1 MRVPVMVLMA
11 CTTLAGALSAQTPP
25 AQTPP
30 AETPSRQELES
41 EAVRSMRR
49 IGSMSQLMVH
59 LIYPTSNAV
68 FYIETRT
75 PTTEAEWG
83 ELEAKTLMFGEAANL
98 LLMPDRIREP
108 EAQWISD
115 ATLLLEVGRAALRE
129 TRNRDVEALA
139 GLNDQLYQSCT
150 TCHRNFRQGYGRR
163 PGPE

>member
-1 MRVPVMVLMA
+1 MRAPVMVLIA
-11 CTTLAGALSAQTPP
+11 YATLTSGLSAQ
-25 AQTPP
+25 
-30 AETPSRQELES
+30 TPSRQELES

-59 LIYPTSNAV
+59 LIYPTSDAV

-75 PTTEAEWG
+75 PTTDAEWG

-108 EAQWISD
+108 EEQWISD
-115 ATLLLEVGRAALRE
+115 AQLLLAVGRAALRE

-139 GLNDQLYQSCT
+139 NLNDQLYQSCVS
-150 TCHRNFRQGYGRR
+150 CHSHFRDGYGLR
-163 PGPE
+163 PGG

>member
-1 MRVPVMVLMA
+1 MRVTTMVLI
-11 CTTLAGALSAQTPP
+11 AGAALAEALP
-25 AQTPP
+25 AQTP
-30 AETPSRQELES
+30 TRQELES

-75 PTTEAEWG
+75 PTTDAEWG

-108 EAQWISD
+108 EEQWISD
-115 ATLLLEVGRAALRE
+115 AKLLLAVGRAALRE
-129 TRNRDVEALA
+129 TRNRDVPALA
-139 GLNDQLYQSCT
+139 ALNEQLYQSCI
-150 TCHRNFRQGYGRR
+150 TCHQHYREGYGRPR
-163 PGPE
+163 

>member
-1 MRVPVMVLMA
+1 MRVPVMVLTA
-11 CTTLAGALSAQTPP
+11 CATLAGALTAQTPT
-25 AQTPP
+25 AQ
-30 AETPSRQELES
+30 TPSRQERES

-49 IGSMSQLMVH
+49 VGSMSQLMVH

-75 PTTEAEWG
+75 PTTNAEWG

-108 EAQWISD
+108 EEQWISD
-115 ATLLLEVGRAALRE
+115 AQLLLAVGRAALRE

-139 GLNDQLYQSCT
+139 NLNDQLYQSCVS
-150 TCHRNFRQGYGRR
+150 CHQHFREGYGRR
-163 PGPE
+163 PG

>member
-11 CTTLAGALSAQTPP
+11 YATLAGTLSAQTPP

-30 AETPSRQELES
+30 AQTPSRQELES

-75 PTTEAEWG
+75 PTTDAEWG
-83 ELEAKTLMFGEAANL
+83 ELEAKTLMFGEAGL
-98 LLMPDRIREP
+98 
-108 EAQWISD
+108 
-115 ATLLLEVGRAALRE
+115 
-129 TRNRDVEALA
+129 DVEDGVRGRVDEVNHELA
-139 GLNDQLYQSCT
+139 HAAYAS
-150 TCHRNFRQGYGRR
+150 HRTNRFRLELLPRGRLR
-163 PGPE
+163 RGRLGRGRLGRGRLGRQRARKCGAG

>member
-11 CTTLAGALSAQTPP
+11 CATVAGALSAQTPP
-25 AQTPP
+25 AQ
-30 AETPSRQELES
+30 TPSRQELES

-75 PTTEAEWG
+75 PTTDAEWG

-108 EAQWISD
+108 EEQWISD
-115 ATLLLEVGRAALRE
+115 AQLLLEVGRAALRE
-129 TRNRDVEALA
+129 ARNRDVEALA
-139 GLNDQLYQSCT
+139 DLNDQLYQSCVS
-150 TCHRNFRQGYGRR
+150 CHQHFREGYGRR
-163 PGPE
+163 PG

>member
-11 CTTLAGALSAQTPP
+11 YATLAGTLSAQQPPAQPPP
-25 AQTPP
+25 AQTPY
-30 AETPSRQELES
+30 RQDLES

-59 LIYPTSNAV
+59 LIYPTSIAV

-75 PTTEAEWG
+75 PTTDAEWG

-108 EAQWISD
+108 EEQWISD
-115 ATLLLEVGRAALRE
+115 AQLLLAVGRAALRE

-139 GLNDQLYQSCT
+139 NLNDQLYQSCVS
-150 TCHRNFRQGYGRR
+150 CHSHFRGGYGLR
-163 PGPE
+163 PG

>member
-1 MRVPVMVLMA
+1 MRVPVMVLIA
-11 CTTLAGALSAQTPP
+11 CATLAGALSAQTPP
-25 AQTPP
+25 AQ
-30 AETPSRQELES
+30 TPSRQELES

-75 PTTEAEWG
+75 PTTDAEWG

-108 EAQWISD
+108 EEQWISD
-115 ATLLLEVGRAALRE
+115 AKLLLAVGRAALRE
-129 TRNRDVEALA
+129 TRNRDVPALA
-139 GLNDQLYQSCT
+139 ALNKQLYQSCVS
-150 TCHRNFRQGYGRR
+150 CHSHFRGGYGLR
-163 PGPE
+163 PG

>member
-11 CTTLAGALSAQTPP
+11 YATLAGALSAQTPP

-30 AETPSRQELES
+30 AQTLSRQELES
-41 EAVRSMRR
+41 EAVGSMRR

-83 ELEAKTLMFGEAANL
+83 ELEAKTLSFGEAANL

-108 EAQWISD
+108 EEQWISD
-115 ATLLLEVGRAALRE
+115 AQLLLAVGRAALRE

-139 GLNDQLYQSCT
+139 NLNDQLYQSCVS
-150 TCHRNFRQGYGRR
+150 CHSHFRDGYGLR
-163 PGPE
+163 PGG

>member
-1 MRVPVMVLMA
+1 MRAPVMVLIA
-11 CTTLAGALSAQTPP
+11 YAVLAGALSAQTPP
-25 AQTPP
+25 AQ
-30 AETPSRQELES
+30 TPSRQELES

-75 PTTEAEWG
+75 PTTDAEWG

-108 EAQWISD
+108 EEQWISD
-115 ATLLLEVGRAALRE
+115 AQLLLAVGRAALRE

-139 GLNDQLYQSCT
+139 NLNDQLYQSCVS
-150 TCHRNFRQGYGRR
+150 CHSHFRGGYGLR
-163 PGPE
+163 PG

>member
-11 CTTLAGALSAQTPP
+11 CATLAGALLAQTPP
-25 AQTPP
+25 AQQPT
-30 AETPSRQELES
+30 AQTPSRQELES

-59 LIYPTSNAV
+59 LIYPTSDAV
-68 FYIETRT
+68 FYIQTRT
-75 PTTEAEWG
+75 PTTDAEWG

-108 EAQWISD
+108 EEQWISD
-115 ATLLLEVGRAALRE
+115 AQLLLAVGRAALRE

-139 GLNDQLYQSCT
+139 NLNDQLYQSCVS
-150 TCHRNFRQGYGRR
+150 CHSHFRDGYGLR
-163 PGPE
+163 PGG

>member
-11 CTTLAGALSAQTPP
+11 YATLAGALSAQTPP
-25 AQTPP
+25 AQQPT
-30 AETPSRQELES
+30 AQTPSRQELES

-59 LIYPTSNAV
+59 LIYPTSDAV
-68 FYIETRT
+68 FYIQTRT
-75 PTTEAEWG
+75 PTTDAEWG

-108 EAQWISD
+108 EEQWISD
-115 ATLLLEVGRAALRE
+115 AQLLLAVGRAALRE

-139 GLNDQLYQSCT
+139 NLNDQLYQSCVS
-150 TCHRNFRQGYGRR
+150 CHSHFRDGYGLR
-163 PGPE
+163 PGG